1 MKFIRTDDLRPGMRL
16 AKPIYNKIGVMLYE
30 RNSKLTM
37 QGIVA
42 IQNFGFLG
50 IYILEPAEPVPPMT
64 EEDVEFERFQ
74 TIGVFSLKEDM
85 DLIRKDKKPNSLI
98 KTANSILKSY
108 GNLDHKINFIQNLR
122 SREDMVYKHTLNVAI
137 LCALISKTARSPY
150 KEQEDL
156 VIAALVHDI
165 GMLMM
170 TPAQRMKEEAKKSRD
185 GVHIDE
191 ETTAGGEELDL
202 TAGYRKMGYDRVL
215 KNFNLSRDAQSILTQ
230 YYLPDFDAKDPKLLR
245 ASKILKIANAFD
257 QLTAMKFEEPPA
269 SEIEAIRRLKEERE
283 FDNTLVDA
291 LIKSINI
298 LTPGVCVEL
307 TNGKKG
313 LVLTENE
320 TDVLRPMVLSF
331 EQNHIYNLNMDDV
344 YREVQI
350 KDIMKTMDNRFVMDK
365 DMLSELSSKPVTLP
379 RGANW
384 NKSEDAEKNS

>member
-1 MKFIRTDDLRPGMRL
+1 MKFIKTDDLRPGMRL

-85 DLIRKDKKPNSLI
+85 DLIRKDKTPNSLI
-98 KTANSILKSY
+98 KTTNTILKSY

-137 LCALISKTARSPY
+137 LCALISKTAHATF

-156 VIAALVHDI
+156 IIAALVHDI
-165 GMLMM
+165 GSLMM
-170 TPAQRMKEEAKKSRD
+170 TPEQRKKEEVRKAKED
-185 GVHIDE
+185 GQSE
-191 ETTAGGEELDL
+191 EIGAGLGETLDL
-202 TAGYRKMGYDRVL
+202 SAGYRRMGYERVM

-230 YYLPDFDAKDPKLLR
+230 YYQKDFDASDPNLLR
-245 ASKILKIANAFD
+245 ASKILKIANDFD
-257 QLTAMKFEEPPA
+257 TMTAMKFEEPPA
-269 SEIEAIRRLKEERE
+269 SEIAAVRLLKEGRE
-283 FDNTLVDA
+283 YDDFLVDA

-307 TNGKKG
+307 TNGMKG

-320 TDVLRPMVLSF
+320 TEVLRPMVLSF
-331 EQNHIYNLNMDDV
+331 EQNQIFNLNLDDV

-350 KDIMKTMDNRFVMDK
+350 KDIMKTMDNRFVMDQ
-365 DMLSELSSKPVTLP
+365 DMLKEISIKPISLP
-379 RGANW
+379 RG
-384 NKSEDAEKNS
+384 KSWSDKGEE

>member
-1 MKFIRTDDLRPGMRL
+1 MKFIKTDDLRPGMRL

-85 DLIRKDKKPNSLI
+85 DLIRKDKTPNSLI
-98 KTANSILKSY
+98 KTANTILKSY

-137 LCALISKTARSPY
+137 LCALISKTAHSSF

-156 VIAALVHDI
+156 IIAALVHDI
-165 GMLMM
+165 GSLMM
-170 TPAQRMKEEAKKSRD
+170 TPEQRKKEEARKAKED
-185 GVHIDE
+185 GQGEEIGIGAE
-191 ETTAGGEELDL
+191 ETLDL
-202 TAGYRKMGYDRVL
+202 SAGYRRMGYERVL

-230 YYLPDFDAKDPKLLR
+230 YYQKDFDASDPNLLR
-245 ASKILKIANAFD
+245 ASKILKIANDFD
-257 QLTAMKFEEPPA
+257 TLTAMKFEEPPA
-269 SEIEAIRRLKEERE
+269 SEIEAVRLLKEGRE
-283 FDNTLVDA
+283 YDDFLVDA

-307 TNGKKG
+307 TNGMKG

-320 TDVLRPMVLSF
+320 TEVLRPMVLSF
-331 EQNHIYNLNMDDV
+331 EHNQIFNLNLDDV
-344 YREVQI
+344 YKEVQI
-350 KDIMKTMDNRFVMDK
+350 KDIMKTMDNRFVMDQ
-365 DMLSELSSKPVTLP
+365 DMLKEISIKPISLP
-379 RGANW
+379 KG
-384 NKSEDAEKNS
+384 KSWSDKVEE

>member
-98 KTANSILKSY
+98 KTANSIIKGY

-122 SREDMVYKHTLNVAI
+122 SREDMIYKHTLNVAI

-150 KEQEDL
+150 SEQEDL
-156 VIAALVHDI
+156 IIAALVHDI

-170 TPAQRMKEEAKKSRD
+170 TPDQRMKEEVRKSKE
-185 GVHIDE
+185 GAHIED

-202 TAGYRKMGYDRVL
+202 TAGYRRMGYDRVL
-215 KNFNLSRDAQSILTQ
+215 KNFSLSINAQSILSQ
-230 YYLPDFDAKDPKLLR
+230 YYKSDFDAKDPDLLR

-269 SEIEAIRRLKEERE
+269 SEIEAIRRLKDGKE
-283 FDNTLVDA
+283 FDNNLVDA
-291 LIKSINI
+291 LIRSINI

-320 TDVLRPMVLSF
+320 SDVLRPMVLSF
-331 EQNHIYNLNMDDV
+331 EQNQIYNLNMDDV

-365 DMLSELSSKPVTLP
+365 DMLSELANTPVNLP
-379 RGANW
+379 KGSNW
-384 NKSEDAEKNS
+384 TK

>member
-1 MKFIRTDDLRPGMRL
+1 MVYNMKFIKTDDLKPGMRL

-64 EEDVEFERFQ
+64 EEDIEFERFQ

-85 DLIRKDKKPNSLI
+85 DLIRKDKKPNSLV
-98 KTANSILKSY
+98 KTANSILKNY

-137 LCALISKTARSPY
+137 LCALISKTVRAPY
-150 KEQEDL
+150 TEQEDL

-170 TPAQRMKEEAKKSRD
+170 TPAQRMKEEARKVKE
-185 GVHIDE
+185 GHFDE
-191 ETTAGGEELDL
+191 ETAAGGEDLDL
-202 TAGYRKMGYDRVL
+202 AAGYRRMGYERVL
-215 KNFNLSRDAQSILTQ
+215 KNFNLSMDAQSILSQ
-230 YYLPDFDAKDPKLLR
+230 YYRPDFDAKDPNLLR

-257 QLTAMKFEEPPA
+257 KLTAMKFEEPPA
-269 SEIEAIRRLKEERE
+269 SEIEAIRRLKEEDE
-283 FDNTLVDA
+283 CDNSLVDA
-291 LIKSINI
+291 LIRSINI

-331 EQNHIYNLNMDDV
+331 EQNQIYNLYMDDV

-365 DMLSELSSKPVTLP
+365 DMLSELSSKPVSLP
-379 RGANW
+379 KGPNW
-384 NKSEDAEKNS
+384 EK

>member
-85 DLIRKDKKPNSLI
+85 DLLRKDKRPNSLL
-98 KTANSILKSY
+98 KTTNNILRSY

-122 SREDMVYKHTLNVAI
+122 SREDMIYKHTLNVAI
-137 LCALISKTARSPY
+137 LCALISKTARCPY
-150 KEQEDL
+150 NEQEDL

-170 TPAQRMKEEAKKSRD
+170 TPDQRMKEEIRKSKE
-185 GVHIDE
+185 GEHIED

-202 TAGYRKMGYDRVL
+202 TSGYRRMGYDRVL
-215 KNFNLSRDAQSILTQ
+215 KNFNLSMDAQSILSQ
-230 YYLPDFDAKDPKLLR
+230 YYKPDFDAKDPNLLR

-269 SEIEAIRRLKEERE
+269 SEIEAIRRLKDGIE
-283 FDNTLVDA
+283 FDNNLVDA
-291 LIKSINI
+291 LIRSINI

-331 EQNHIYNLNMDDV
+331 EHNQIYNLNMDDV

-350 KDIMKTMDNRFVMDK
+350 KDIMKTMDNRFVMDR
-365 DMLSELSSKPVTLP
+365 DMLSELSNKPVTLP

-384 NKSEDAEKNS
+384 AN